1 MKPDQKETAAIAAV
15 AAYIKSQEEAATFVE
30 PEPAIAEG
38 VEAGPAS
45 IAAMPVWRVSG
56 RQQQMQMR
64 NLMQMKALH
73 RAGGWRR

>member
-15 AAYIKSQEEAATFVE
+15 AAYIKSQEEAAIFME

-38 VEAGPAS
+38 VEAGLAPV
-45 IAAMPVWRVSG
+45 AAMPVWRVSG

-64 NLMQMKALH
+64 NLMQMKALQ
-73 RAGGWRR
+73 RAGGRRR